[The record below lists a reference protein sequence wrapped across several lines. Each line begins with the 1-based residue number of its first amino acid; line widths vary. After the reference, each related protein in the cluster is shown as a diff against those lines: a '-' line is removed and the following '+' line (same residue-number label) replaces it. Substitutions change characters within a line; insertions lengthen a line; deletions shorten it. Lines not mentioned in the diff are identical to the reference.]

1 MRDYDPFGGYGGPGG
16 PAPADRQDG
25 AWFGRKRYGYGYG
38 PRTWQGWLVM
48 LVLVIIAFT
57 VAAVSH
63 GHGPIVIAGVVP
75 LVLVPLIIMRIQ
87 RR

>member
-1 MRDYDPFGGYGGPGG
+1 MRDYDPFGGYGGPGSSD
-16 PAPADRQDG
+16 PRDREDG

-48 LVLVIIAFT
+48 LALLVIAFV
-57 VAAVSH
+57 VASASH
-63 GHGPIVIAGVVP
+63 GHGAIGIVGLVP
-75 LVLVPLIIMRIQ
+75 LVAVPLIIMRFQ